1 ILRDTRF
8 KVFEDSLLSSVES
21 SLCTG
26 PISFDCYP
34 NFTVSLNDKNILKS
48 LVLQVKTHNYEM
60 IEGLIPIALIF
71 RVHYKAMTSAFSSKV
86 KLSSK
91 KGETLLLQTDLSR
104 SNSVIPRSIQWKDI
118 NLPDEWV
125 LEGAVQPK
133 LPAPQESIE
142 PNTRLKHIEQYRD
155 GKVKLSFIRNNQDR
169 IDEYLCGS
177 SSNMCESFSNPE
189 TIDLGRVSQLGHDF
203 PREEKSMKFRPRY
216 STSDIPNSVLRNVN
230 FQSQIPK
237 PVYSAENDLSQNE
250 FITKSEPTM
259 NPITNRNK
267 TPEWETLANGL
278 KNQSKIKTPFQWS
291 LLLKRKT
298 KVPCLNFSKFPIQVS
313 KLTKTQTL
321 NSFVP
326 SKVN

>member
-1 ILRDTRF
+1 MFVAFGQSVFSGSIEIWTRF
-8 KVFEDSLLSSVES
+8 YCKALL
-21 SLCTG
+21 
-26 PISFDCYP
+26 
-34 NFTVSLNDKNILKS
+34 
-48 LVLQVKTHNYEM
+48 KTHNYEI
-60 IEGLIPIALIF
+60 IEGSIPIALIF

-104 SNSVIPRSIQWKDI
+104 SNSIITRSIQWKDI
-118 NLPDEWV
+118 NLRDEWV

-142 PNTRLKHIEQYRD
+142 PNTRLKHIEQFCD

-177 SSNMCESFSNPE
+177 SNMCESSSNPE

-203 PREEKSMKFRPRY
+203 PREEKSMKFRPRF

-250 FITKSEPTM
+250 FITKSEPTT
-259 NPITNRNK
+259 NPITNHNK

-278 KNQSKIKTPFQWS
+278 KNQSKIKIPF
-291 LLLKRKT
+291 
-298 KVPCLNFSKFPIQVS
+298 
-313 KLTKTQTL
+313 
-321 NSFVP
+321 
-326 SKVN
+326 

>member
-1 ILRDTRF
+1 
-8 KVFEDSLLSSVES
+8 
-21 SLCTG
+21 
-26 PISFDCYP
+26 
-34 NFTVSLNDKNILKS
+34 
-48 LVLQVKTHNYEM
+48 M
-60 IEGLIPIALIF
+60 IEGSIPIALIF

-104 SNSVIPRSIQWKDI
+104 SNSVIPRSIQWRDI

-125 LEGAVQPK
+125 LEGAVQQK

-142 PNTRLKHIEQYRD
+142 PNTLRLKHIEQFRD

-169 IDEYLCGS
+169 IDEYLCES
-177 SSNMCESFSNPE
+177 SYNPE

-203 PREEKSMKFRPRY
+203 PREEKNMKFRPRF

-237 PVYSAENDLSQNE
+237 LVYSAENDLSQNE

-278 KNQSKIKTPFQWS
+278 RNQSKIKTPFQWS

-298 KVPCLNFSKFPIQVS
+298 KVPCLNLSKFPIRVS

-321 NSFVP
+321 NSFVL